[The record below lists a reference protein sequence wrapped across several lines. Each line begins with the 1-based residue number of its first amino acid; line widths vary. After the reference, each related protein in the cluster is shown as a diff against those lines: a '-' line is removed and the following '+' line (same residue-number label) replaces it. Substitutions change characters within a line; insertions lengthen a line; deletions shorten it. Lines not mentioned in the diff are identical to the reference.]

1 LFKFKENITTILAG
15 FQWLSFLFVNTV
27 VIPLSVGEAY
37 HLSSLQ
43 ISGNMARS
51 FILTGLACLIQV
63 LCGHR
68 LPLMEGQTGLWW
80 GVILSIASMGLSSG
94 KSLVEVG
101 GSLSVG
107 IMLGGAAVILFGI
120 FGLHK
125 LLNKLFTPIVMAVL
139 LLLLASQLINIFFA
153 GMMGITSTG
162 KVQGSVAILS
172 IFLVILVSVLTIAGR
187 GLLSNFSILIG
198 IIVGWIMYAFLFGT
212 STKVMVPH
220 FHDIAEI
227 FVWGKPAYDIG
238 IIIAGICTAM
248 INTSNAIAT
257 FRAAESLLGISME
270 DGAYRRSFVLSGTYT
285 LLSGIFSTVPY
296 APYTSSIGFL
306 QTTRLFKR
314 APFIIG
320 SVLLIILGCV
330 PQLASFFSTLPIS
343 VGDAV
348 LFVAYL
354 QLFGSALRNIEG
366 MHFTFKSIFR
376 IALPTLVGLAVMATP
391 SSSFASIHGF
401 MHAIFSNGM
410 LVGILLAVILENTIP
425 WTRLESHVDSEKSS
439 FEAKQK

>member
-1 LFKFKENITTILAG
+1 MFKLKENITTMLAG

-51 FILTGLACLIQV
+51 FILTGIACLIQA
-63 LCGHR
+63 LIGHR
-68 LPLMEGQTGLWW
+68 LPLMEGQTGQWW
-80 GVILSIASMGLSSG
+80 GMVLSIASIGISSG
-94 KSLVEVG
+94 KSIGEVG

-107 IMLGGAAVILFGI
+107 IMLGGAVVILFGV

-125 LLNKLFTPIVMAVL
+125 ILNQLFTPIVMAVL
-139 LLLLASQLINIFFA
+139 LLLLASQLIDIFFA

-162 KVQGSVAILS
+162 KVQGPVAILS
-172 IFLVILVSVLTIAGR
+172 IFLVILVSILTIAGR

-198 IIVGWIMYAFLFGT
+198 IIVGWILYAFLFGT
-212 STKVMVPH
+212 STRVVVPH

-227 FVWGKPAYDIG
+227 FVWGKPSFDIG
-238 IIIAGICTAM
+238 IIIAGICTAI

-257 FRAAESLLGISME
+257 FRAAEPLLGISIK

-285 LLSGIFSTVPY
+285 VLSGIFSTVPY

-306 QTTRLFKR
+306 QTTRLFNR

-320 SVLLIILGCV
+320 SVLLIVLGCV

-354 QLFGSALRNIEG
+354 QLFGSALRSIEG
-366 MHFTFKSIFR
+366 MQFNYKSIFR
-376 IALPTLVGLAVMATP
+376 IALPTLVGLAILATP

-401 MHAIFSNGM
+401 MQAILSNGM
-410 LVGILLAVILENTIP
+410 LVGILLAVILENVIP
-425 WTRLESHVDSEKSS
+425 WSRLESRIDKGEITK
-439 FEAKQK
+439 